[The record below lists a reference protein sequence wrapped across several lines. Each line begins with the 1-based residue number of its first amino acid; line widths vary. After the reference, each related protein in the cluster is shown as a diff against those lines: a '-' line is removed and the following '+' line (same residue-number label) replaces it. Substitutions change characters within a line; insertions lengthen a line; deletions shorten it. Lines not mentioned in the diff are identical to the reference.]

1 MPRKKFDL
9 SQLPAAPDLSF
20 ESALWGEG
28 VRLVAGIDEAG
39 RGALAG
45 PVAAGA
51 VILPERDD
59 LTELLAGVQDS
70 KQISAKNRQVQAEL
84 IWEVAVG
91 AAVGFASAT
100 EIDEIGIMPA
110 TRMAALRALA
120 QLPEHPEH
128 LLIDYI
134 RIHGAGL
141 PSTSLTKGDC
151 RSLSIAAASILAKVA
166 RDAVMVQLESE
177 YPGYGF
183 AAHKGYGTAAHRR
196 AIEELGPSPV
206 HRMSFAP
213 MREDDQMRLFD

>member
-9 SQLPAAPDLSF
+9 SLLPPAPDLSF
-20 ESALWGEG
+20 ESALWAEG
-28 VRLVAGIDEAG
+28 IALIAGIDEAG

-51 VILPERDD
+51 VILPQRDD
-59 LTELLAGVQDS
+59 LQQMLSGVQDS
-70 KQISAKNRQVQAEL
+70 KQINAKARQAQAEL
-84 IWEVAVG
+84 IGAVAIG
-91 AAVGFASAT
+91 AAVGFTSAA

-110 TRMAALRALA
+110 TRLAAQRALA
-120 QLPEHPEH
+120 QLPQQPQH

-134 RIHGAGL
+134 SIPGAGL

-166 RDAVMVQLESE
+166 RDALMVDLEEE
-177 YPGYGF
+177 YPGYGL
-183 AAHKGYGTAAHRR
+183 AAHKGYGTASHRR
-196 AIEELGPSPV
+196 AIEALGPSPV

-213 MREDDQMRLFD
+213 MREDDQPRLFE

>member
-9 SQLPAAPDLSF
+9 STLPPAPDLSF
-20 ESALWGEG
+20 ESELWAAG

-51 VILPERDD
+51 VVLPNRDD
-59 LTELLAGVQDS
+59 LTGLLAGVQDS
-70 KQISAKNRQVQAEL
+70 KQISAKARQVQADL
-84 IWEVAVG
+84 IRGVASG
-91 AAVGFASAT
+91 AAVGFASAA

-110 TRMAALRALA
+110 TRLAALRAIEL
-120 QLPEHPEH
+120 LPDPPQH

-134 RIHGAGL
+134 AIPGAEL
-141 PSTSLTKGDC
+141 PATSLTKGDC

-166 RDAVMVQLESE
+166 RDEIMAQLEDE

-183 AAHKGYGTAAHRR
+183 GGNKGYGTATHRQ
-196 AIEELGPSPV
+196 AIEDFGPSPV

-213 MREDDQMRLFD
+213 IRKDDQLRLFE

>member
-9 SQLPAAPDLSF
+9 SLLPPAPDLSF
-20 ESALWGEG
+20 ESALWAEG
-28 VRLVAGIDEAG
+28 IALIAGIDEAG

-51 VILPERDD
+51 VILPQRDD
-59 LTELLAGVQDS
+59 LQQMLSGVQDS
-70 KQISAKNRQVQAEL
+70 KQINAKARRAQAEL
-84 IWEVAVG
+84 IGAVAIG
-91 AAVGFASAT
+91 AAVGFTSAA

-110 TRMAALRALA
+110 TRLAAQRALA
-120 QLPEHPEH
+120 QLPQQPQH

-134 RIHGAGL
+134 SIPGAGL

-166 RDAVMVQLESE
+166 RDALMVDLEEE
-177 YPGYGF
+177 YPGYGL
-183 AAHKGYGTAAHRR
+183 AAHKGYGTASHRR
-196 AIEELGPSPV
+196 AIEALGPSPV

-213 MREDDQMRLFD
+213 MREDDQPRLFE

>member
-9 SQLPAAPDLSF
+9 SLLPPAPDLSF
-20 ESALWGEG
+20 ESALWAEG
-28 VRLVAGIDEAG
+28 IALIAGIDEAG

-51 VILPERDD
+51 VILPQRDD
-59 LTELLAGVQDS
+59 LQQVLSGVQDS
-70 KQISAKNRQVQAEL
+70 KQINAKARQAQAEL
-84 IWEVAVG
+84 IGAVAIG
-91 AAVGFASAT
+91 AAVGFTSAA

-110 TRMAALRALA
+110 TRLAAQRALA
-120 QLPEHPEH
+120 QLPQQPQH

-134 RIHGAGL
+134 SIPGAGL

-166 RDAVMVQLESE
+166 RDALMVDLEEE
-177 YPGYGF
+177 YPGYGL
-183 AAHKGYGTAAHRR
+183 AAHKGYGTASHRR
-196 AIEELGPSPV
+196 AIEALGPSPV

-213 MREDDQMRLFD
+213 MREDDQPRLFE